1 MRRHIYIV
9 TVIALIVVAIV
20 LLVAFAKPLGRI
32 YGSVK
37 IVEAIKKGD
46 VAEIRKILQKESSAV
61 NSPATYVPEG
71 LYVLLT
77 DHHVP
82 YPLIEACYTDNI
94 EIVKLL
100 VEAGADVN
108 CYNGTTPLSVVYQ
121 SKKDNWYEISQYL
134 IENGASLDY
143 KTANSGGVSAVFYDI
158 VQTSSGKGP
167 QTDEEEVTTAFN
179 YALENCDHS
188 NVNWMRVLQHAVTND
203 RIEIVKLLL
212 DQKYC
217 DVNDTSVGM
226 TALMFAARDST
237 LEMVQLLL
245 DYGADK
251 SILSYDGKTAYDYAV
266 DSKNDEIISVL
277 GD

>member
-1 MRRHIYIV
+1 MRRHTYIV
-9 TVIALIVVAIV
+9 TVIALIVVVIV

-46 VAEIRKILQKESSAV
+46 IAEIRKILQKEPSAV
-61 NSPATYVPEG
+61 NSPATYAPKG

-77 DHHVP
+77 DRHVP

-108 CYNGTTPLSVVYQ
+108 CYNGTTPLSVVYR
-121 SKKDNWYEISQYL
+121 SKKEDWYEISQYL

-143 KTANSGGVSAVFYDI
+143 ITSNSGETSAAFYDI
-158 VQTSSGKGP
+158 VQRNGKGAL
-167 QTDEEEVTTAFN
+167 DEEEEVATAFRF
-179 YALENCDHS
+179 ALDYCDRS
-188 NVNWMRVLQHAVTND
+188 KINWMCVLQHSITND
-203 RIEIVKLLL
+203 RVEIVKLLL
-212 DQKYC
+212 DEGYC
-217 DVNDTSVGM
+217 DFNNTSVGM

-237 LEMVQLLL
+237 PEMVQLLL
-245 DYGADK
+245 GYGADK
-251 SILSYDGKTAYDYAV
+251 SILSYQGKTAYDYAV
-266 DSKNDEIISVL
+266 EQGFIELAEVL
-277 GD
+277 KP